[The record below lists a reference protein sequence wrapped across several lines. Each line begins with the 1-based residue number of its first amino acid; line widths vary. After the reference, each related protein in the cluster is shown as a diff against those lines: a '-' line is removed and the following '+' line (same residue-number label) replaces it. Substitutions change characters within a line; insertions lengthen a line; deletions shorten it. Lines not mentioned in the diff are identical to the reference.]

1 MVNARNSYVNKCKDF
16 VSHFTANNSTLIH
29 YVRNKKGQKI
39 GVIVAARTE
48 LYDYPVVGWS
58 LCNIKKE
65 RFNKYIGL
73 QKALSRAVDK
83 NDGATL
89 EDFGVKHTLPQAT
102 LKHFGDFRVRAERYF
117 YKVEDPSKAEKITK

>member
-39 GVIVAARTE
+39 GVLVAVRT
-48 LYDYPVVGWS
+48 DHFDFPVVGWS
-58 LCNIKKE
+58 QCNIKRE

-73 QKALSRAVDK
+73 VKAIQRALDGTPLENFGKVDESIPQE
-83 NDGATL
+83 TL
-89 EDFGVKHTLPQAT
+89 RHY
-102 LKHFGDFRVRAERYF
+102 GDFLLRAERYF
-117 YKVEDPSKAEKITK
+117 YKTVEDVDKVIK